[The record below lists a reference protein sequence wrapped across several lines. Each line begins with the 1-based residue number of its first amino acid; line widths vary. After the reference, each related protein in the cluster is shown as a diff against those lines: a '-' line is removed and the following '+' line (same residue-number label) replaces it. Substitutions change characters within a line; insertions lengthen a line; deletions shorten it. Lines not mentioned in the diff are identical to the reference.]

1 MEVVSPLQEVRT
13 KPSKRHKDKSVR
25 FCQKKDC
32 TTKLSVYNLT
42 SYCSI
47 HEKLFSSQKDFI

>member
-1 MEVVSPLQEVRT
+1 MKSVFALEEIRT
-13 KPSKRHKDKSVR
+13 RPSKKNKDTSLR
-25 FCQKKDC
+25 FCSHSDC

-47 HEKLFSSQKDFI
+47 HEKLFAVLKDFI